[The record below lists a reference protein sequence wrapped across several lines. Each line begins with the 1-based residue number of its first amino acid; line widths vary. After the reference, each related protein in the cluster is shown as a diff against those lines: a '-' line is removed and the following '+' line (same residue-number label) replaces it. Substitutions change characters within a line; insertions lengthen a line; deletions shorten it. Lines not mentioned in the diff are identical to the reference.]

1 MGIGKNLLV
10 PLAGVGVLAGEV
22 LHLAHRRDLP
32 SLENQEPSGVFG
44 DPASPE
50 LRVVALGDSSITA
63 PGVEPLDASWIRQV
77 ADALGESWFVRL
89 HSVAVGGAKARD
101 VLDHQLASAIHFQP
115 DIAIVSVGAN
125 DALRGTPVARFEKE
139 LDLITAHL
147 AGVARLGVCV
157 TGVGD
162 LGTIPRLT
170 TLPRA
175 FARVRSRSIDRA
187 VARVVAPY
195 DTVIKGTTWGPDWEP
210 FAVDPGMFA
219 GDLFHASAQGHEIF
233 AQMMIPLVRRL
244 LHPGPLHPSPGSPG
258 PVSDRPG
265 NSGSST

>member
-1 MGIGKNLLV
+1 MGIGKSLLV

-32 SLENQEPSGVFG
+32 SLENQEPSGLFG
-44 DPASPE
+44 DPDSPE
-50 LRVVALGDSSITA
+50 MRVVALGDSSITA
-63 PGVEPLDASWIRQV
+63 PGVEPLDASWIRQIG
-77 ADALGESWFVRL
+77 DALGETSFVRL

-101 VLDHQLASAIHFQP
+101 VLDHQLASAIHFRP

-139 LDLITAHL
+139 LDVIIGRL
-147 AGVARLGVCV
+147 ADVARLGVCV

-195 DTVIKGTTWGPDWEP
+195 DNVLKGTTWGPHWEP
-210 FAVDPGMFA
+210 FAVDPAMFA
-219 GDLFHASAQGHEIF
+219 GDLFHASAQGHAIF
-233 AQMMIPLVRRL
+233 AEMMIPLVRRL
-244 LHPGPLHPSPGSPG
+244 LPSGLVNDRRGS
-258 PVSDRPG
+258 
-265 NSGSST
+265 SGSST